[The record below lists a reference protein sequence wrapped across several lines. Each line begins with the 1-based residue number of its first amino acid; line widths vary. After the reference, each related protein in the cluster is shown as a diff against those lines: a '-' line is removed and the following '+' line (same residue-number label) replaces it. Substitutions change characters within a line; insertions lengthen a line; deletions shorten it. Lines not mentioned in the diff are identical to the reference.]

1 MATQLPLAA
10 ETGAKE
16 SVVYDLY
23 TCVTP
28 AHRVRRKRALCEPER
43 RKEKK
48 FLKKE
53 ARKSGAVC
61 IVVACPVKIRRNK
74 PDCGNNKQRGIEEKS
89 RKRGAFGSAIF
100 R

>member
-43 RKEKK
+43 RKEKSFK
-48 FLKKE
+48 RREHANQELC
-53 ARKSGAVC
+53 V
-61 IVVACPVKIRRNK
+61 VVACPVKIRRNK
-74 PDCGNNKQRGIEEKS
+74 PDCGNNRQRRIEEKS